1 MVMSASI
8 KRQKV
13 DIPVKRIDQWVWSS
27 FTAVT
32 MIKTNPMKATSG
44 GKAYVISEFQVT
56 AH

>member
-8 KRQKV
+8 TRQKV
-13 DIPVKRIDQWVWSS
+13 DIPVKRINQWVWSS

-32 MIKTNPMKATSG
+32 MIKTNPMKATSR